1 MKPKRNPAGTAAFP
15 RDRLKARNLSQMA
28 CVSTFQQ
35 GSAAFAA
42 LITSAVAWPL
52 NAAYESQRNQ
62 WGCFAIKYDI
72 WDRSSTWGHAAR

>member
-52 NAAYESQRNQ
+52 NGVILNLCGAEGAF
-62 WGCFAIKYDI
+62 GP
-72 WDRSSTWGHAAR
+72 